1 MLPLLKS
8 LLGDPGDEKARLYSE
23 DGDESLES
31 TSAFSGNAAPLDID
45 EPQQVSVYF
54 RW

>member
-1 MLPLLKS
+1 MVQLLRL
-8 LLGDPGDEKARLYSE
+8 LLGDPGYGHTRQYSE

-45 EPQQVSVYF
+45 EPQQGSVYF